1 MFKAIILLT
10 RGADQSPD
18 DFRRW
23 WLEEHAPLARQ
34 LPGVRKI
41 TFNLVAPAL
50 NPDATG
56 LPYDGVSELWFDTR
70 EAFDSAYATDIG
82 KAVAS
87 DSLNHV
93 SGRLRLFVWEHDL
106 VAEAG

>member
-1 MFKAIILLT
+1 MFKAIIFLT
-10 RGADQSPD
+10 RGADQTPE

-34 LPGVRKI
+34 LPGVRKL
-41 TFNLVAPAL
+41 TFNLVATQL
-50 NPDATG
+50 NPDAAG

-70 EAFDSAYATDIG
+70 EAFDAAYATEIG

-93 SGRLRLFVWEHDL
+93 SGRLRLFVEEHHL
-106 VAEAG
+106 VEDIG